1 MKNINLIINGVLIV
15 AVAVLFFLYVKV
27 NKNASNN
34 TQAVVVGDSVRYTK
48 LPIAYVNVDTL
59 LMNYNFAKDLNEQL
73 LRKQESSR
81 ANLNEK
87 GKALQAEMAE
97 FQKKVENN
105 AFLSRERAESEQRRL
120 VGKQQELQQIEQRL
134 SAELMTQQQ
143 KMNEQLR
150 DKINA
155 FLKEYNKEKNY
166 DIIVSNTMFDNI
178 LYAKNSYNITSDVVE
193 KLNEQYSKK

>member
-1 MKNINLIINGVLIV
+1 MKNINLIINGVLII

-34 TQAVVVGDSVRYTK
+34 PQAFVVGDSVKYTK

-87 GKALQAEMAE
+87 GKALQAEMAD

-166 DIIVSNTMFDNI
+166 DVIISNTMFDNV
-178 LYAKNSYNITSDVVE
+178 LYAKNSYNITSEVVE

>member
-1 MKNINLIINGVLIV
+1 MKNINLIINGVLII

-34 TQAVVVGDSVRYTK
+34 PQAFVVGDSIKYTK

-87 GKALQAEMAE
+87 GKALQAEMAD

-150 DKINA
+150 DKINT

-166 DIIVSNTMFDNI
+166 DIIISNTMFDNI
-178 LYAKNSYNITSDVVE
+178 LYAKNSYNITSEVVE